1 MLAVDTNVVIRY
13 LTRDDARQFARASAL
28 IRNEDVFVCTTVLL
42 ECEWVLRRAYQY
54 SRERIVDALRSL
66 AGLPAVTLE
75 DPALAVQALDWL
87 AGGMDF
93 ADALHLAK
101 TEGCEAFVSFDR
113 QLANAG
119 RRIGGLRVRAP

>member
-66 AGLPAVTLE
+66 AGLPSVTLE
-75 DPALAVQALDWL
+75 DPTLALQALNWL

-101 TEGCEAFVSFDR
+101 AVDCEAFVSFDR
-113 QLANAG
+113 QLANAAK
-119 RRIGGLRVRAP
+119 RIGGLRVRAP

>member
-28 IRNEDVFVCTTVLL
+28 IRTEDVFVCTTVLL

-54 SRERIVDALRSL
+54 PRERIVDALRSL
-66 AGLPAVTLE
+66 AGLPSVTLE
-75 DPALAVQALDWL
+75 DAALAVRALDWL

-101 TEGCEAFVSFDR
+101 AEGCEALVSFDR
-113 QLANAG
+113 QLVDAAK
-119 RRIGGLRVRAP
+119 RIGGLRVRAP

>member
-1 MLAVDTNVVIRY
+1 MLTVDTNVVIRY

-28 IRNEDVFVCTTVLL
+28 IRTEDVFVCTTVLL

-54 SRERIVDALRSL
+54 PRERIVDALRSL
-66 AGLPAVTLE
+66 AGLPSVTLE
-75 DPALAVQALDWL
+75 DAALAVRALDWL

-101 TEGCEAFVSFDR
+101 AEGCEAFVSFDR
-113 QLANAG
+113 QLANAAK
-119 RRIGGLRVRAP
+119 RIGGLRVRAP